1 MLDRGNTSVA
11 GRPIADLAFEE
22 ARPEVRPV
30 VGQNIRIARD
40 GRLLLD
46 VDELVV
52 SGSGMTVLMGPNG
65 AGKSLL
71 LRCLANLV
79 APDSGTITWGG
90 CQPDRAR
97 AARLGFVFQR
107 PVLLRRS
114 ARANIRHALR
124 AAGVSRGEAAER
136 ADQALAAARL
146 SHLSRMPARRLS
158 GGEQQRLALARA
170 MALRPECLFLDEPT
184 VNLDPA
190 SVAAIEATIIA
201 AGRSGTKVLFVTHD
215 SAQARRIATDILFMH
230 DGQILERGEA
240 ARFFDAPGTAAARA
254 FLAGDLVGEP
264 GPEHRVRTA

>member
-1 MLDRGNTSVA
+1 MLERGNLSIA
-11 GRPIADLAFEE
+11 GLAFEE

-30 VGQNIRIARD
+30 IGQNIRIAR
-40 GRLLLD
+40 GARLLLD
-46 VDELVV
+46 VEELIV
-52 SGSGMTVLMGPNG
+52 SGSGVTVLMGPNG

-90 CQPDRAR
+90 CPPDRAR

-124 AAGVSRGEAAER
+124 AAGVSRAEAAAR

-146 SHLSRMPARRLS
+146 SHLSRMPARMLS
-158 GGEQQRLALARA
+158 GGEQQRLAIARA
-170 MALRPECLFLDEPT
+170 LALRPECLFLDEPT
-184 VNLDPA
+184 ANLDPA
-190 SVAAIEATIIA
+190 SVAAIEATVIA

-215 SAQARRIATDILFMH
+215 AAQARRIATDILFMH
-230 DGQILERGEA
+230 EGQILERRDA
-240 ARFFDAPGTAAARA
+240 TSFFDVPKSAAARA
-254 FLAGDLVGEP
+254 FLAGDLVSEAGTDLD
-264 GPEHRVRTA
+264 GAFGSGA